1 MKEMHFYQ
9 RRKMRELMMKM
20 TTGLLD
26 IRQRPPLLGRD
37 CSNCPRSYEEI
48 LSAFC
53 NINDR
58 SGRGRILKSCRYKS
72 LQTAAAPFCQTSKR
86 FNFQS
91 YTSQVNGMHLK
102 HCNPMHTGLEEL
114 ERNIKKCN
122 ELGEE
127 INCPATVLCHLSQ
140 PNPNPYKN

>member
-1 MKEMHFYQ
+1 
-9 RRKMRELMMKM
+9 MRELMMKM

-58 SGRGRILKSCRYKS
+58 SGLPYIKKLPYKS
-72 LQTAAAPFCQTSKR
+72 HHCKLHHFAKLQSGSISK
-86 FNFQS
+86 
-91 YTSQVNGMHLK
+91 
-102 HCNPMHTGLEEL
+102 
-114 ERNIKKCN
+114 
-122 ELGEE
+122 
-127 INCPATVLCHLSQ
+127 ATQAKLMECI
-140 PNPNPYKN
+140 

>member
-1 MKEMHFYQ
+1 
-9 RRKMRELMMKM
+9 MREVMMKM
-20 TTGLLD
+20 RGLD

-114 ERNIKKCN
+114 ERNIKKRN
-122 ELGEE
+122 ELGEN
-127 INCPATVLCHLSQ
+127 IYLL
-140 PNPNPYKN
+140 